1 MLLGLNNLFQNK
13 QKSPS
18 GPMLSMVDCL
28 KIRKLNTELFM
39 KLLKRINWVNT
50 IFLTLTPVA
59 GIAGAIWLGMTGQMH
74 WQTWVLA
81 AIYTYISGVAITA
94 GYHRL
99 FSHKAYKGNW
109 FVRLVAAL
117 MGASVFQ
124 GSVLEW
130 CTDHRNHH
138 LYTDTDRDPYS
149 IKKGFWHA
157 HMGWLFVLD
166 GNKRDFS
173 NVEDLKADRML
184 SFMHTFYVP
193 IAVLVG
199 FVLPTLI
206 AGFGWHDW
214 WGGLLIAGALRIA
227 FNEQVTFCINSICH
241 VFGKKTYSDKQ
252 TACDNWIT
260 ALVTYGEG
268 FHNFHHQ
275 FPLDYRNGVRYFHYD
290 PAKWLIRG
298 LASIGWAKDLKR
310 VSDQKIIQY
319 RMRQDERRLLAS
331 KPAQNSAFMKQLS
344 ELVLPLKDKVME
356 MSKHIEDLEKQCAS
370 ATAKYKQLQKTS
382 IDYTKEKVEEYKVS
396 IADYHE
402 RIKQANR
409 ELQHTLNLWSHM
421 IKTYRLK
428 RIPVSS

>member
-1 MLLGLNNLFQNK
+1 M
-13 QKSPS
+13 S
-18 GPMLSMVDCL
+18 
-28 KIRKLNTELFM
+28 
-39 KLLKRINWVNT
+39 LLKRINWVNL
-50 IFLTLTPVA
+50 IFLSLVPIV
-59 GIAGAIWLGMTGQMH
+59 GIAGTIWLAVDHQMH
-74 WQTWVLA
+74 WQTWTMA
-81 AIYTYISGVAITA
+81 GIYTYISGVAITA

-99 FSHKAYKGNW
+99 FSHRAYKGNW
-109 FVRLVAAL
+109 IVRFIAAL
-117 MGASVFQ
+117 MGGSVFQ

-166 GNKRDFS
+166 NEKRDFS

-184 SFMHTFYVP
+184 SIMHTFYVP
-193 IAVLVG
+193 IAILSG
-199 FVLPTLI
+199 FVLPTVI
-206 AGFGWHDW
+206 AGVFWGDW
-214 WGGLLIAGALRIA
+214 WGGLIIGGALRIA

-275 FPLDYRNGVRYFHYD
+275 FPLDYRNGVRFFHYD
-290 PAKWLIRG
+290 PAKWLIRAMQWMG
-298 LASIGWAKDLKR
+298 CAKDLRR

-319 RMRQDERRLLAS
+319 RMRQEESRLLAS
-331 KPAQNSAFMKQLS
+331 KAAQSSTFMEQLS

-356 MSKHIEDLEKQCAS
+356 VSKHIEDLEKQLADV
-370 ATAKYKQLQKTS
+370 TTKYKQLKTAS
-382 IDYTKEKVEEYKVS
+382 IDFTKDKVEEYKAS
-396 IADYHE
+396 IADYHQ
-402 RIKQANR
+402 RIKQANK
-409 ELQHTLNLWSHM
+409 ELKHTLNLWSHM
-421 IKTYRLK
+421 VKTYRLK
-428 RIPVSS
+428 RIPVSA